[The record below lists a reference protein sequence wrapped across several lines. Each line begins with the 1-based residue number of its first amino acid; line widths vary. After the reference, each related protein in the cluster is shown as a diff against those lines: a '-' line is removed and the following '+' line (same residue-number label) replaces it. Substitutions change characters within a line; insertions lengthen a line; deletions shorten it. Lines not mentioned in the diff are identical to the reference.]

1 MDETI
6 NRNLSREH
14 EQLESYPEYEKKKA
28 AFIGISSGAGA
39 SFLTMCMAR
48 VLANTKIWKPA
59 VVELGFGSIYDSM
72 GMDKR
77 FSSREFFP
85 FFQTLC
91 QGKPIK
97 GKKNMDEGINWMI
110 KCPEE
115 YQINLDA
122 YDKLKIINH
131 AKGNVILCDFS
142 SCILDSESQN
152 STLRLLQDM
161 DCIFV
166 VIDPMPSKMLKGY
179 GILQELKKLE
189 EKDRPVV
196 YLINKFNSGVNKRE
210 MLSFLK
216 VKKPTLFPI
225 VSLEDLYQAEYNC
238 KNPYSSAEVKKRIE
252 RPLNELLS
260 HFGTEL

>member
-14 EQLESYPEYEKKKA
+14 EHLEHYPEYDKKKA
-28 AFIGISSGAGA
+28 AIIGISSGAGV
-39 SFLTMCMAR
+39 SFITMCMAR
-48 VLANTKIWKPA
+48 VLANTKTWKPA

-85 FFQTLC
+85 FFQTLS

-115 YQINLDA
+115 YHVNLDA
-122 YDKLKIINH
+122 YDKLKLINH
-131 AKGNVILCDFS
+131 AKGNIILCDFS

-161 DCIFV
+161 DSIFV

-179 GILQELKKLE
+179 RILQELKRLE
-189 EKDRPVV
+189 AEGRPVV
-196 YLINKFNSGVNKRE
+196 YLINRFNTGVNKRE

-216 VKKPTLFPI
+216 VKKPMLIPI
-225 VSLEDLYQAEYNC
+225 VSLEELYQAEYNC
-238 KNPYSSAEVKKRIE
+238 KNPYSNVEIKKQIE
-252 RPLNELLS
+252 KPLNEILS
-260 HFGTEL
+260 HFGAEL